1 VKTQVLI
8 AGLAL
13 ILTVAPAAA
22 HPSCSSVDDLEVW
35 SDSKADAGREALD
48 NKQFRLA
55 FTLFREAADA
65 LFECGDAIVDAHV
78 NQGVSA
84 GNNDPDELRRSIS
97 KMNYGDGAGYE
108 YMRASQAA
116 AGLHHAAD
124 CRAMVEREKRSYAKD
139 PEGYASSDL
148 ANDYKACSK

>member
-22 HPSCSSVDDLEVW
+22 HPSCSSVDDLEAW

-65 LFECGDAIVDAHV
+65 LFECGDAIVD
-78 NQGVSA
+78 
-84 GNNDPDELRRSIS
+84 DPDELRRSIS